1 MTLLLDSQSILYLVA
16 CLNVLSPVSSL
27 FQFPVGTT
35 TTYHTTTSLP
45 VGYSLNPSV
54 VTNPQGQV
62 VQMIHSI
69 PPGVPVT
76 TGVTGVGQ
84 PFVSTVPTV
93 LSQKSPST
101 LTLAMTSS
109 DCKDCKP
116 EDLPVATVSLSKLVD
131 GKDVLQQAGTVSGK
145 SPVTNLIVTDPITG
159 MTAIQNAADVAS
171 PSTITLTMT
180 APKARPGDDKENKVT
195 ATVTL
200 SNPSI
205 VTPMYLPSAN
215 DYSGQ

>member
-27 FQFPVGTT
+27 VQLPVGTT

-45 VGYSLNPSV
+45 VSYSLNPPIL
-54 VTNPQGQV
+54 TKPQGQV

-69 PPGVPVT
+69 QPGVPVT
-76 TGVTGVGQ
+76 TGVSQ
-84 PFVSTVPTV
+84 PFVSTVPAV

-159 MTAIQNAADVAS
+159 MTAIQNAADAAS

>member
-27 FQFPVGTT
+27 FQLPVGTT
-35 TTYHTTTSLP
+35 TTYHTTTALP
-45 VGYSLNPSV
+45 VSYSLNPPV
-54 VTNPQGQV
+54 VTKTQGQV
-62 VQMIHSI
+62 VQMMHSI
-69 PPGVPVT
+69 QPGVPVT
-76 TGVTGVGQ
+76 TGVSQ
-84 PFVSTVPTV
+84 PFVSIVPTV

-159 MTAIQNAADVAS
+159 MTAIQNAGDVAS

-205 VTPMYLPSAN
+205 VTPMYSPSAN

>member
-1 MTLLLDSQSILYLVA
+1 MTLFLDSQSILYLVA

-27 FQFPVGTT
+27 VIPVGTT
-35 TTYHTTTSLP
+35 TTYHTSTSLP
-45 VGYSLNPSV
+45 VGYSLNPPIL
-54 VTNPQGQV
+54 TKQQGQV

-69 PPGVPVT
+69 QPGVPVT
-76 TGVTGVGQ
+76 TGVSQ
-84 PFVSTVPTV
+84 PFVSIVPTV

-145 SPVTNLIVTDPITG
+145 SPVTNLIVMDPITG
-159 MTAIQNAADVAS
+159 MTAIQNAADVTS
-171 PSTITLTMT
+171 PTTITLTMT

-205 VTPMYLPSAN
+205 VTPMYSPSAN

>member
-1 MTLLLDSQSILYLVA
+1 MTLFLDSQSILYLVA
-16 CLNVLSPVSSL
+16 CLNVLSPVSS
-27 FQFPVGTT
+27 FVIPVGTT
-35 TTYHTTTSLP
+35 TTYHTSTSLP
-45 VGYSLNPSV
+45 VGYSLNPPIL
-54 VTNPQGQV
+54 TKPQGQV
-62 VQMIHSI
+62 VQMMHSI
-69 PPGVPVT
+69 QPGVPVT
-76 TGVTGVGQ
+76 TGVSQ
-84 PFVSTVPTV
+84 PFVSIVPTV
-93 LSQKSPST
+93 ISQKSPST

-145 SPVTNLIVTDPITG
+145 SPVTNLIVMDPITG
-159 MTAIQNAADVAS
+159 MTAIQNAADVTT
-171 PSTITLTMT
+171 TITLTMT

>member
-1 MTLLLDSQSILYLVA
+1 MTLFLDSQSILYLVA

-27 FQFPVGTT
+27 VIPVGTT
-35 TTYHTTTSLP
+35 TTYHTSTSLP
-45 VGYSLNPSV
+45 VGYSLNPPIL
-54 VTNPQGQV
+54 TKPQPQV

-69 PPGVPVT
+69 QPGVPVT
-76 TGVTGVGQ
+76 TGVSQ
-84 PFVSTVPTV
+84 PFVSIVPTV

-145 SPVTNLIVTDPITG
+145 SPVTNLIVMDPITG
-159 MTAIQNAADVAS
+159 MTAIQNAADVTS
-171 PSTITLTMT
+171 PTTITLTMT

-205 VTPMYLPSAN
+205 VTPMYSPSAN